1 MNAITIVKYVL
12 GVIDIIIMLALI
24 IVVLVQYKDE
34 NGASGTIVGASSGN
48 FYEKNKG
55 RTKEGRLNRA
65 TILLMIIF
73 AVLTLVLSVLIDLS
87 FGTTKPKF

>member
-73 AVLTLVLSVLIDLS
+73 ADLTLVLSVLYAM
-87 FGTTKPKF
+87 

>member
-34 NGASGTIVGASSGN
+34 NGASGTIVEESSGN

-73 AVLTLVLSVLIDLS
+73 AVLTLVLSVLYAM
-87 FGTTKPKF
+87 

>member
-12 GVIDIIIMLALI
+12 GAIDIIIMLALI

-73 AVLTLVLSVLIDLS
+73 AVLTLVLSVLYAM
-87 FGTTKPKF
+87 

>member
-73 AVLTLVLSVLIDLS
+73 AVITLVLSIIYAM
-87 FGTTKPKF
+87 

>member
-73 AVLTLVLSVLIDLS
+73 AVLTLVLSILYAM
-87 FGTTKPKF
+87 

>member
-1 MNAITIVKYVL
+1 MNAIAIVKYVL

-73 AVLTLVLSVLIDLS
+73 AVLTLVLSILYAM
-87 FGTTKPKF
+87 

>member
-55 RTKEGRLNRA
+55 RTKEVRLNRA

-73 AVLTLVLSVLIDLS
+73 AVLTLVLSILYAM
-87 FGTTKPKF
+87 

>member
-34 NGASGTIVGASSGN
+34 NGA
-48 FYEKNKG
+48 
-55 RTKEGRLNRA
+55 
-65 TILLMIIF
+65 
-73 AVLTLVLSVLIDLS
+73 
-87 FGTTKPKF
+87 

>member
-1 MNAITIVKYVL
+1 MNAIIIVKYVL

-73 AVLTLVLSVLIDLS
+73 AVLTLVLSVLYAM
-87 FGTTKPKF
+87 

>member
-1 MNAITIVKYVL
+1 MSAITIVKYVL

-73 AVLTLVLSVLIDLS
+73 AVLTLVLSVLYAM
-87 FGTTKPKF
+87 

>member
-73 AVLTLVLSVLIDLS
+73 AVLTLVLSVLYAM
-87 FGTTKPKF
+87 